1 MLASIMLTLH
11 LRPPRVGDGQGLAR
25 TWIDAGHAYAD
36 RAGADIQVPE
46 PDGLAA
52 WLEAALVPPADDVCV
67 FVADYNDEIV
77 GFVLGSLVRPVPDAA
92 KQLLRSLGQIRLVI
106 DALAVQELYRRLGI
120 GTRLMDAIEG
130 WARARGATV
139 AFVETFIES
148 ELSVPFYTE
157 RMHYRPQ
164 TLRFRKMLT

>member
-52 WLEAALVPPADDVCV
+52 WLEAALVRPPTMSVSSSP
-67 FVADYNDEIV
+67 ITTT
-77 GFVLGSLVRPVPDAA
+77 
-92 KQLLRSLGQIRLVI
+92 RSS
-106 DALAVQELYRRLGI
+106 ALC
-120 GTRLMDAIEG
+120 
-130 WARARGATV
+130 WA
-139 AFVETFIES
+139 
-148 ELSVPFYTE
+148 P
-157 RMHYRPQ
+157 
-164 TLRFRKMLT
+164 